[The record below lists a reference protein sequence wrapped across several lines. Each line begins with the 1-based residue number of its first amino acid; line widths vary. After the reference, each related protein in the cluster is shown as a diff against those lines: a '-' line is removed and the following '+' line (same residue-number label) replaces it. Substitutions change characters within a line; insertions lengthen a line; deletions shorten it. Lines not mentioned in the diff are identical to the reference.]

1 MLAKSRACVS
11 SGRDFKPHPEGSS
24 GPGNVHP
31 SISQSPSR
39 LSCGVE
45 PLTPTPE
52 EASAPECPRTWP
64 WVTMVQ
70 ADPRPTQG
78 WFYEGI

>member
-11 SGRDFKPHPEGSS
+11 SGRDSKPHPEGSS
-24 GPGNVHP
+24 GLGNVHP

-39 LSCGVE
+39 LSCSVE
-45 PLTPTPE
+45 ALTPTPE
-52 EASAPECPRTWP
+52 EASAPECPRTWLR
-64 WVTMVQ
+64 VTMVQ

-78 WFYEGI
+78 LFFEGI